1 MNEKNIEYRSENFY
15 IRKTDDRDYDNFRKV
30 CEAEYLI
37 GRIYKHQP
45 KIAMKC
51 FWETLFEGEDIHY
64 SIFLQDG
71 EFLGRVSL
79 QYGRCKYPEIAIVVV
94 KKYQNQGYGFKLLKE
109 WCSWVH
115 EVYGYSRLDILI
127 DAGEKASASCTVV
140 PFLLEHVEDKK
151 LEMIITTHADSDHLG
166 GMVGLSGKDMY
177 GALEAPGIEYQYIV
191 DFGYEADS
199 KVYKDYVEL
208 RNARV
213 QEGATYLSIKEIFNE
228 ENLEAAAH
236 FYLGEDMFLDFL
248 DYKTYGMADID
259 DDNDRSVSCLLTH
272 DEKKILLCGDSEK
285 KEESYLTKLNIGKVD
300 VFKANHHGSPT
311 SNTKNL
317 LDQIRPEYVVI
328 CSSEENKYNL
338 PKKTIISRLIEYTQN
353 VYATFISGNIEVISK
368 NNNITITSVKAL
380 IPVQNSTWYL
390 TDDPNN
396 PIK

>member
-1 MNEKNIEYRSENFY
+1 MGRPKGSKNKKTIQKERVKTIKKLPTWLIIILVIAIIAFGVWYYFNVYVDKPNIDNPQDEIKNNVKDGTIYLGKEGTTSPELKVTFLDLYGNSNNQQIGDSIFIEY
-15 IRKTDDRDYDNFRKV
+15 
-30 CEAEYLI
+30 
-37 GRIYKHQP
+37 G
-45 KIAMKC
+45 
-51 FWETLFEGEDIHY
+51 DI
-64 SIFLQDG
+64 
-71 EFLGRVSL
+71 
-79 QYGRCKYPEIAIVVV
+79 
-94 KKYQNQGYGFKLLKE
+94 
-109 WCSWVH
+109 
-115 EVYGYSRLDILI
+115 DILI
-127 DAGEKASASCTVV
+127 DAGEKASGSCTVV
-140 PFLLEHVEDKK
+140 PFLLEHVEDQK

>member
-1 MNEKNIEYRSENFY
+1 MGRPKGSKNKKTIQKERVKTIKKLPTWLIIILVIAIIAFGVWYYFNVYVDKPNIDNPQDEIKNNVKDGTIYLGKEGTTSPELKVTFLDLYGNSNNQQIGDSIFIEY
-15 IRKTDDRDYDNFRKV
+15 
-30 CEAEYLI
+30 
-37 GRIYKHQP
+37 G
-45 KIAMKC
+45 
-51 FWETLFEGEDIHY
+51 DI
-64 SIFLQDG
+64 
-71 EFLGRVSL
+71 
-79 QYGRCKYPEIAIVVV
+79 
-94 KKYQNQGYGFKLLKE
+94 
-109 WCSWVH
+109 
-115 EVYGYSRLDILI
+115 DILI
-127 DAGEKASASCTVV
+127 DAGEKASGSCTVV

-272 DEKKILLCGDSEK
+272 GEKKILLCGDSEK

-390 TDDPNN
+390 TDAPNN

>member
-1 MNEKNIEYRSENFY
+1 MGRPKGSKNKKTIQKERVKTIKKLPTWLIIILVIAIIAFGVWYYFNVYVDKPNIDNPQDEIKNNVKDGTIYLGKEGTTSPELKVTFLDLYGNSNNQQIGDSIFIEY
-15 IRKTDDRDYDNFRKV
+15 
-30 CEAEYLI
+30 
-37 GRIYKHQP
+37 G
-45 KIAMKC
+45 
-51 FWETLFEGEDIHY
+51 DI
-64 SIFLQDG
+64 
-71 EFLGRVSL
+71 
-79 QYGRCKYPEIAIVVV
+79 
-94 KKYQNQGYGFKLLKE
+94 
-109 WCSWVH
+109 
-115 EVYGYSRLDILI
+115 DILI
-127 DAGEKASASCTVV
+127 DAGEKASGSCTVV

-272 DEKKILLCGDSEK
+272 GEKKILLCGDSEK

-338 PKKTIISRLIEYTQN
+338 PKKTIISRFIEYTQN

>member
-1 MNEKNIEYRSENFY
+1 MGRPKGSKNKKTIQKERVKTIKKLPTWLIIILVIAIIAFGVGYYFSVYVDKPNIDNPQDEIKNNVKDGTIYLGKEGTTSPELKVTFLDLYGNSNNQQIGDSIFIEY
-15 IRKTDDRDYDNFRKV
+15 
-30 CEAEYLI
+30 
-37 GRIYKHQP
+37 G
-45 KIAMKC
+45 
-51 FWETLFEGEDIHY
+51 DI
-64 SIFLQDG
+64 
-71 EFLGRVSL
+71 
-79 QYGRCKYPEIAIVVV
+79 
-94 KKYQNQGYGFKLLKE
+94 
-109 WCSWVH
+109 
-115 EVYGYSRLDILI
+115 DILI
-127 DAGEKASASCTVV
+127 DAGEKASGSCTVV

>member
-1 MNEKNIEYRSENFY
+1 MGRPKGSKNKKTIQKERVKTIKKLPTWLIIILVIAIIAFGVWYYFNVYVDKPNIDNPQDEIKNNVKDGTIYLGKEGTISPELKVTFLDLYGNSNNQQIGDSIFIEY
-15 IRKTDDRDYDNFRKV
+15 
-30 CEAEYLI
+30 
-37 GRIYKHQP
+37 G
-45 KIAMKC
+45 
-51 FWETLFEGEDIHY
+51 DI
-64 SIFLQDG
+64 
-71 EFLGRVSL
+71 
-79 QYGRCKYPEIAIVVV
+79 
-94 KKYQNQGYGFKLLKE
+94 
-109 WCSWVH
+109 
-115 EVYGYSRLDILI
+115 DILI
-127 DAGEKASASCTVV
+127 DAGEKASGSCTVV

>member
-1 MNEKNIEYRSENFY
+1 MGRPKGSKNKKTIQKERVKTIKKLPTWLIIILVIAIIAFGVWYYFNVYVDKPNIDNPQDEIKNNVKDGTIYLGKEGTTSPELKVTFLDLYGNSNNQQIGDSIFIEY
-15 IRKTDDRDYDNFRKV
+15 
-30 CEAEYLI
+30 
-37 GRIYKHQP
+37 G
-45 KIAMKC
+45 
-51 FWETLFEGEDIHY
+51 DI
-64 SIFLQDG
+64 
-71 EFLGRVSL
+71 
-79 QYGRCKYPEIAIVVV
+79 
-94 KKYQNQGYGFKLLKE
+94 
-109 WCSWVH
+109 
-115 EVYGYSRLDILI
+115 DILI
-127 DAGEKASASCTVV
+127 DAGEKASGSCTVV

-368 NNNITITSVKAL
+368 NNNITITTVKAL

>member
-1 MNEKNIEYRSENFY
+1 MGRPKGSKNKKTIQKERVKTIKKLPTWLIIILVIAIIAFGVWYYFNVYVDKPNIDNPQDEIKNNVKDGTIYLGKEGTTSPELKVTFLDLYGNSNNQQIGDSIFIEY
-15 IRKTDDRDYDNFRKV
+15 
-30 CEAEYLI
+30 
-37 GRIYKHQP
+37 G
-45 KIAMKC
+45 
-51 FWETLFEGEDIHY
+51 DI
-64 SIFLQDG
+64 
-71 EFLGRVSL
+71 
-79 QYGRCKYPEIAIVVV
+79 
-94 KKYQNQGYGFKLLKE
+94 
-109 WCSWVH
+109 
-115 EVYGYSRLDILI
+115 DILI
-127 DAGEKASASCTVV
+127 DAGEKASGSCTVV

-272 DEKKILLCGDSEK
+272 GEKKILLCGYSEK

>member
-1 MNEKNIEYRSENFY
+1 MGRPKGSKNKKTIQKERVKTIKKLPTWLIIILVIAIIAFGVWYYFNVYVDKPNIDNPQDEIKNNVKDGTIYLGKEGTTSPELKVTFLDLYGNSNNQQIGDSIFIEY
-15 IRKTDDRDYDNFRKV
+15 
-30 CEAEYLI
+30 
-37 GRIYKHQP
+37 G
-45 KIAMKC
+45 
-51 FWETLFEGEDIHY
+51 DI
-64 SIFLQDG
+64 
-71 EFLGRVSL
+71 
-79 QYGRCKYPEIAIVVV
+79 
-94 KKYQNQGYGFKLLKE
+94 
-109 WCSWVH
+109 
-115 EVYGYSRLDILI
+115 DILI
-127 DAGEKASASCTVV
+127 DAGEKASGSCTVV

-208 RNARV
+208 RNERV

-272 DEKKILLCGDSEK
+272 GEKKILLCGDSEK

-390 TDDPNN
+390 TDDSNN

>member
-1 MNEKNIEYRSENFY
+1 MGRPKGSKNKKTIQKERVKTIKKLPTWLIIILVIAIIAFGVWYYFNVYVDKPNIDNPQDEIKNNVKDGTIYLRKEGTTSPELKVTFLDLYGNSNNQQIGDSIFIEY
-15 IRKTDDRDYDNFRKV
+15 
-30 CEAEYLI
+30 
-37 GRIYKHQP
+37 G
-45 KIAMKC
+45 
-51 FWETLFEGEDIHY
+51 DI
-64 SIFLQDG
+64 
-71 EFLGRVSL
+71 
-79 QYGRCKYPEIAIVVV
+79 
-94 KKYQNQGYGFKLLKE
+94 
-109 WCSWVH
+109 
-115 EVYGYSRLDILI
+115 DILI
-127 DAGEKASASCTVV
+127 DAGEKASGSCTVV

>member
-1 MNEKNIEYRSENFY
+1 MGRPKGSKNKKTIQKERVKTIKKLPTWLIIILVIAIIAFGVWYYFNVYVDKPNIDNPQDEIKNNVKDGTIYLGKEGTTSPELKVTFLDLYGNSNNQQIGDSIFIEY
-15 IRKTDDRDYDNFRKV
+15 
-30 CEAEYLI
+30 
-37 GRIYKHQP
+37 G
-45 KIAMKC
+45 
-51 FWETLFEGEDIHY
+51 DI
-64 SIFLQDG
+64 
-71 EFLGRVSL
+71 
-79 QYGRCKYPEIAIVVV
+79 
-94 KKYQNQGYGFKLLKE
+94 
-109 WCSWVH
+109 
-115 EVYGYSRLDILI
+115 DILI
-127 DAGEKASASCTVV
+127 DAGEKASGSCTVV

-390 TDDPNN
+390 TDYPNN

>member
-1 MNEKNIEYRSENFY
+1 MGRPKGSKNKKTIQKERVKTIKKLPTWLIIILVIAIIAFGVWYYFNVYVDKPNIDNPQDEIKNNVKDGTIYLGKEGTTSPELKVTFLDLYGNSNNQQIGDSIFIEY
-15 IRKTDDRDYDNFRKV
+15 
-30 CEAEYLI
+30 
-37 GRIYKHQP
+37 G
-45 KIAMKC
+45 
-51 FWETLFEGEDIHY
+51 DI
-64 SIFLQDG
+64 
-71 EFLGRVSL
+71 
-79 QYGRCKYPEIAIVVV
+79 
-94 KKYQNQGYGFKLLKE
+94 
-109 WCSWVH
+109 
-115 EVYGYSRLDILI
+115 DILI
-127 DAGEKASASCTVV
+127 DAGEKASGSCTVV

-208 RNARV
+208 RNERV

-248 DYKTYGMADID
+248 DYKTHGMADID

-272 DEKKILLCGDSEK
+272 GEKKILLCGDSEK

>member
-1 MNEKNIEYRSENFY
+1 MGRPKGSKNKKTIQKERVKTIKKLPTWLIIILVIAIIAFGIWYYFSVYVDKPNIDNPQDEIKNNVKDGTIYLGKEGTTSPELKVTFLDLYGNSNNQQIGDSIFIEY
-15 IRKTDDRDYDNFRKV
+15 
-30 CEAEYLI
+30 
-37 GRIYKHQP
+37 G
-45 KIAMKC
+45 
-51 FWETLFEGEDIHY
+51 DI
-64 SIFLQDG
+64 
-71 EFLGRVSL
+71 
-79 QYGRCKYPEIAIVVV
+79 
-94 KKYQNQGYGFKLLKE
+94 
-109 WCSWVH
+109 
-115 EVYGYSRLDILI
+115 DILI
-127 DAGEKASASCTVV
+127 DAGEKASGSCTVV

>member
-1 MNEKNIEYRSENFY
+1 MGRPKGSKNKKTIQKERVKTIKKLPTWLIIILVIAIIAFGVWYYFNVYVDKPNIDNPQDEIKNNVKDGTIYLGKEGTTSPELKVTFLDLYGNSNNQQIGDSIFIEY
-15 IRKTDDRDYDNFRKV
+15 
-30 CEAEYLI
+30 
-37 GRIYKHQP
+37 G
-45 KIAMKC
+45 
-51 FWETLFEGEDIHY
+51 DI
-64 SIFLQDG
+64 
-71 EFLGRVSL
+71 
-79 QYGRCKYPEIAIVVV
+79 
-94 KKYQNQGYGFKLLKE
+94 
-109 WCSWVH
+109 
-115 EVYGYSRLDILI
+115 DILI
-127 DAGEKASASCTVV
+127 DAGEKASGSCTVV

-199 KVYKDYVEL
+199 KVYKDYVEI

-213 QEGATYLSIKEIFNE
+213 QEGATYLNIKEIFNE

-248 DYKTYGMADID
+248 DYKTYGIADID

-272 DEKKILLCGDSEK
+272 GEKKILLCGDSEK

-338 PKKTIISRLIEYTQN
+338 PKKTIISRFIEYTQN

>member
-1 MNEKNIEYRSENFY
+1 MGRPKGSKNKKTIQKERVKTIKKLPTWLIIILVIAIIAFGVWYYFNVYVDKPNIDNPQDETKNNVKDGTIYLGKEGTTSPELKVTFLDLYGNSNNQQIGDSIFIEYGN
-15 IRKTDDRDYDNFRKV
+15 I
-30 CEAEYLI
+30 
-37 GRIYKHQP
+37 
-45 KIAMKC
+45 
-51 FWETLFEGEDIHY
+51 
-64 SIFLQDG
+64 
-71 EFLGRVSL
+71 
-79 QYGRCKYPEIAIVVV
+79 
-94 KKYQNQGYGFKLLKE
+94 
-109 WCSWVH
+109 
-115 EVYGYSRLDILI
+115 DILI
-127 DAGEKASASCTVV
+127 DAGEKASGSCTVV

>member
-1 MNEKNIEYRSENFY
+1 MGRPKGSKNKKTIQKERVKTIKKLPTWLIIILVIAIIAFGVWYYFNVYVDKPNIDNPQDEIKNNVKDGTIYLGKEGTTSPELKVTFLDLYGNSNNQQIGDSIFIEY
-15 IRKTDDRDYDNFRKV
+15 
-30 CEAEYLI
+30 
-37 GRIYKHQP
+37 G
-45 KIAMKC
+45 
-51 FWETLFEGEDIHY
+51 DI
-64 SIFLQDG
+64 
-71 EFLGRVSL
+71 
-79 QYGRCKYPEIAIVVV
+79 
-94 KKYQNQGYGFKLLKE
+94 
-109 WCSWVH
+109 
-115 EVYGYSRLDILI
+115 DILI
-127 DAGEKASASCTVV
+127 DAGEKASGSCTVV

-208 RNARV
+208 RNERV

-272 DEKKILLCGDSEK
+272 GEKKILLCGDSEK

-338 PKKTIISRLIEYTQN
+338 PKKIIISRLIEYTQN

>member
-1 MNEKNIEYRSENFY
+1 M
-15 IRKTDDRDYDNFRKV
+15 
-30 CEAEYLI
+30 
-37 GRIYKHQP
+37 
-45 KIAMKC
+45 
-51 FWETLFEGEDIHY
+51 
-64 SIFLQDG
+64 
-71 EFLGRVSL
+71 
-79 QYGRCKYPEIAIVVV
+79 
-94 KKYQNQGYGFKLLKE
+94 
-109 WCSWVH
+109 
-115 EVYGYSRLDILI
+115 
-127 DAGEKASASCTVV
+127 
-140 PFLLEHVEDKK
+140 LEHVEDKK

-248 DYKTYGMADID
+248 DYKTYGMTDID

-272 DEKKILLCGDSEK
+272 GEKKILLCGDSEK

>member
-1 MNEKNIEYRSENFY
+1 MGRPKGSKNKKTIQKERVKTIKKLPTWLIIILVIAIIAFGVWYYFNVYVDKPNIDNPQDEIKNNVKDGTIYLGKEGTTSPELKVTFLDLYGNSNNQQIGDSIFIEY
-15 IRKTDDRDYDNFRKV
+15 
-30 CEAEYLI
+30 
-37 GRIYKHQP
+37 G
-45 KIAMKC
+45 
-51 FWETLFEGEDIHY
+51 DI
-64 SIFLQDG
+64 
-71 EFLGRVSL
+71 
-79 QYGRCKYPEIAIVVV
+79 
-94 KKYQNQGYGFKLLKE
+94 
-109 WCSWVH
+109 
-115 EVYGYSRLDILI
+115 DILI
-127 DAGEKASASCTVV
+127 DAGEKASGSCTVV

-177 GALEAPGIEYQYIV
+177 GALEAPGIEYQYIA

-213 QEGATYLSIKEIFNE
+213 QEGATYFSIKEIFNE
-228 ENLEAAAH
+228 ENLEATAH

-248 DYKTYGMADID
+248 DYKTYGVADID

-272 DEKKILLCGDSEK
+272 GEKKILLCGDSEK
-285 KEESYLTKLNIGKVD
+285 KEESYLTQLNIGKVD

>member
-1 MNEKNIEYRSENFY
+1 MAKYLVIVESPAKVKTIKKLPTWLIIILVIAIIAFGVWYYFNVYVDKPNIDNPQDEIKNNVKDGTIYLGKEGTTSPELKVTFLDLYGNSNNQQIGDSIFIEY
-15 IRKTDDRDYDNFRKV
+15 
-30 CEAEYLI
+30 
-37 GRIYKHQP
+37 G
-45 KIAMKC
+45 
-51 FWETLFEGEDIHY
+51 DI
-64 SIFLQDG
+64 
-71 EFLGRVSL
+71 
-79 QYGRCKYPEIAIVVV
+79 
-94 KKYQNQGYGFKLLKE
+94 
-109 WCSWVH
+109 
-115 EVYGYSRLDILI
+115 DILI
-127 DAGEKASASCTVV
+127 DAGEKASGSCTVV

-272 DEKKILLCGDSEK
+272 GEKKILLCGDSEK

-317 LDQIRPEYVVI
+317 LDQIRSEYVVI

>member
-1 MNEKNIEYRSENFY
+1 MGRPKGSKNKKTIQKERVKTIKKLPTWLIIILIIAIIAFGVWYYFNVYVDKPNIDNPQDEIKNNVKDGTIYLGKEGTTSPELKVTFLDLYGNSNNQQIGDSIFIEY
-15 IRKTDDRDYDNFRKV
+15 
-30 CEAEYLI
+30 
-37 GRIYKHQP
+37 G
-45 KIAMKC
+45 
-51 FWETLFEGEDIHY
+51 DI
-64 SIFLQDG
+64 
-71 EFLGRVSL
+71 
-79 QYGRCKYPEIAIVVV
+79 
-94 KKYQNQGYGFKLLKE
+94 
-109 WCSWVH
+109 
-115 EVYGYSRLDILI
+115 DILI
-127 DAGEKASASCTVV
+127 DAGEKASGSCTVV

>member
-1 MNEKNIEYRSENFY
+1 MGRPKGSKNKKTIQKERVKTIKKLPTWLIIILVIAIIAFGVWYYFNVYVDKPNIDNPQDEIKNNVKDGTIYLGKEGTTSPELKVTFLDLYGNSNNQQIGDSIFIEY
-15 IRKTDDRDYDNFRKV
+15 
-30 CEAEYLI
+30 
-37 GRIYKHQP
+37 G
-45 KIAMKC
+45 
-51 FWETLFEGEDIHY
+51 DI
-64 SIFLQDG
+64 
-71 EFLGRVSL
+71 
-79 QYGRCKYPEIAIVVV
+79 
-94 KKYQNQGYGFKLLKE
+94 
-109 WCSWVH
+109 
-115 EVYGYSRLDILI
+115 DILI
-127 DAGEKASASCTVV
+127 DAGEKASGSCTVV

-259 DDNDRSVSCLLTH
+259 DDNDRSVICLLTH

>member
-1 MNEKNIEYRSENFY
+1 MGRPKGSKNKKTIQKERVKTIKKLPTWLIIILVIAIIAFGVWYYFNVYVDKPNIDNPQDEIKNNVKDGTIYLGKEGTTSPELKVTFLDLYGNSNNQQIGDSIFIEY
-15 IRKTDDRDYDNFRKV
+15 
-30 CEAEYLI
+30 
-37 GRIYKHQP
+37 G
-45 KIAMKC
+45 
-51 FWETLFEGEDIHY
+51 DI
-64 SIFLQDG
+64 
-71 EFLGRVSL
+71 
-79 QYGRCKYPEIAIVVV
+79 
-94 KKYQNQGYGFKLLKE
+94 
-109 WCSWVH
+109 
-115 EVYGYSRLDILI
+115 DILI
-127 DAGEKASASCTVV
+127 DAGEKASGSCTVV

-213 QEGATYLSIKEIFNE
+213 QEGATYLSTKEIFNE

-272 DEKKILLCGDSEK
+272 GEKKILLCGDSEK

>member
-1 MNEKNIEYRSENFY
+1 MGRPKGSKNKKTIQKERVKTIKKLPTWLIIILVIAIIAFGVWYYFSVYVDKPNIDNPQDEIKNNVKDGTIYLGKEGTTSPELKVTFLDLYGNSNNQQIGDSIFIEY
-15 IRKTDDRDYDNFRKV
+15 
-30 CEAEYLI
+30 
-37 GRIYKHQP
+37 G
-45 KIAMKC
+45 
-51 FWETLFEGEDIHY
+51 DI
-64 SIFLQDG
+64 
-71 EFLGRVSL
+71 
-79 QYGRCKYPEIAIVVV
+79 
-94 KKYQNQGYGFKLLKE
+94 
-109 WCSWVH
+109 
-115 EVYGYSRLDILI
+115 DILI
-127 DAGEKASASCTVV
+127 DAGEKASGSCTVV

-199 KVYKDYVEL
+199 KVYKDYAEL

>member
-1 MNEKNIEYRSENFY
+1 MGRPKGSKNKKTIQKERVKTIKKLPTWLIIILVIAIIAFGVWYYFNVYVDKPNIDYPQDEIKNNVKGGTIYLGKEGTTSPELKVTFLDLYGNSNNQQIGDSIFIEY
-15 IRKTDDRDYDNFRKV
+15 
-30 CEAEYLI
+30 
-37 GRIYKHQP
+37 G
-45 KIAMKC
+45 
-51 FWETLFEGEDIHY
+51 DI
-64 SIFLQDG
+64 
-71 EFLGRVSL
+71 
-79 QYGRCKYPEIAIVVV
+79 
-94 KKYQNQGYGFKLLKE
+94 
-109 WCSWVH
+109 
-115 EVYGYSRLDILI
+115 DILI
-127 DAGEKASASCTVV
+127 DAGEKASGSCTVV

>member
-1 MNEKNIEYRSENFY
+1 MGRPKGSKNKKTIQKERVKTIKKLPTWLIIILVIAIIAFGVWYYFNVYVDKPNIDNPQDEIKNNVKDGTIYLGKEGTTSPELKVTFLDLYGNSNNQQIGDSIFIEY
-15 IRKTDDRDYDNFRKV
+15 
-30 CEAEYLI
+30 
-37 GRIYKHQP
+37 G
-45 KIAMKC
+45 
-51 FWETLFEGEDIHY
+51 DI
-64 SIFLQDG
+64 
-71 EFLGRVSL
+71 
-79 QYGRCKYPEIAIVVV
+79 
-94 KKYQNQGYGFKLLKE
+94 
-109 WCSWVH
+109 
-115 EVYGYSRLDILI
+115 DILI
-127 DAGEKASASCTVV
+127 DAGEKASGSCTVV

-353 VYATFISGNIEVISK
+353 VYATFISGNIEVITK